1 MLKKKVVEPIWVKVI
16 RIITGL
22 VFIFSSVVKGID
34 PIGTDYRIVDYL
46 DAYGWYFLTDFS
58 FVLAVLLISVE
69 FILGAAFLFKL
80 RIRLAAIGV
89 LLIMIFFTIVTYFDA
104 RYNLVP
110 DCGCF
115 GDAVKLTNWE
125 TFYKN
130 IVLVIFALVIFVKRN
145 KIALQ
150 MRKWMQVVILL
161 IMLAGFDW
169 FLFHNY
175 NHLPVVD
182 FRDWKIGNDMK
193 STGRETVVNYLIYQ
207 NKNTGETKEY
217 ISPNYPWND
226 SVWMSE
232 WEFVAQR
239 IDDSQLVLKH
249 GIIVEDEDGNNLT
262 EDIIENHGYQL
273 ILTSYELDAAVGQGM
288 IAASE
293 LFNNLH
299 ESDINVTM
307 LTSSTEDVID
317 RHREV
322 YAIDYDVYFAD
333 DIELKAMIRSNPG
346 LMLLNNGIVISKWH
360 NNDFPKAEDIK
371 ELISE

>member
-1 MLKKKVVEPIWVKVI
+1 MLKKKITEPLLVKVI

-58 FVLAVLLISVE
+58 FALAVLLISAE
-69 FILGAAFLFKL
+69 FILGAAFIFKL
-80 RIRLAAIGV
+80 RIRLASIGV

-115 GDAVKLTNWE
+115 GDAVKLTNWQ

-150 MRKWMQVVILL
+150 MRKWMQVTMLL

-169 FLFHNY
+169 FLFYNY

-182 FRDWKIGNDMK
+182 FRDWKVGNDMK
-193 STGRETVVNYLIYQ
+193 SSGRETVKNYLVYRNI
-207 NKNTGETKEY
+207 NTGEIEEY

-232 WEFVAQR
+232 WEFINQR
-239 IDDSQLVLKH
+239 IDNSQLVLKH
-249 GIIVEDEDGNNLT
+249 GIIVEDDDGNNLT

-273 ILTSYELDAAVGQGM
+273 ILTSYELDDAVGQGM
-288 IAASE
+288 IDASE
-293 LFNNLH
+293 LFNGLH
-299 ESDINVTM
+299 ESDVNVTM
-307 LTSSTEDVID
+307 LTSSTNDVID
-317 RHREV
+317 RYREV

-346 LMLLNNGIVISKWH
+346 LMLLKNGVVIAKWH
-360 NNDFPKAEDIK
+360 NNDFPNVDEVK
-371 ELISE
+371 ELIK

>member
-1 MLKKKVVEPIWVKVI
+1 MLKKKIVEPVLVKII

-58 FVLAVLLISVE
+58 FALAVMLISVE
-69 FILGAAFLFKL
+69 FILGAAFIFKL
-80 RIRLAAIGV
+80 RIRLASIGV
-89 LLIMIFFTIVTYFDA
+89 LLIMIFFTVVTYFDA

-115 GDAVKLTNWE
+115 GDAVKLTNWQ

-145 KIALQ
+145 KIAYN
-150 MRKWMQVVILL
+150 MRKWIQVVILL

-169 FLFHNY
+169 FLFYNY
-175 NHLPVVD
+175 NHLPTVD
-182 FRDWKIGNDMK
+182 FRDWKVGNDMK
-193 STGRETVVNYLIYQ
+193 STGRETVKNYLVYRNI
-207 NKNTGETKEY
+207 NTGETKEY
-217 ISPNYPWND
+217 LSPNYPWND

-232 WEFVAQR
+232 WEFDNQR
-239 IDDSQLVLKH
+239 VDDSQLVLKH

-273 ILTSYELDAAVGQGM
+273 ILTSYELDDAVGQGM
-288 IAASE
+288 IDASQ
-293 LFNNLH
+293 LFNDLH

-307 LTSSTEDVID
+307 LTSSTNDVID
-317 RHREV
+317 RYREV
-322 YAIDYDVYFAD
+322 YAINYDVYFAD

-346 LMLLNNGIVISKWH
+346 LMLLNNGIVIAKWH
-360 NNDFPKAEDIK
+360 VNDFPKVDEIK
-371 ELISE
+371 ELIK

>member
-1 MLKKKVVEPIWVKVI
+1 MLKKKIVEPVLVKII

-58 FVLAVLLISVE
+58 FALAVMLISVE
-69 FILGAAFLFKL
+69 FILGAAFIFKL
-80 RIRLAAIGV
+80 RIRLASIGV
-89 LLIMIFFTIVTYFDA
+89 LLIMIFFTVVTYFDA

-115 GDAVKLTNWE
+115 GDAVKLTNWQ

-145 KIALQ
+145 KIAYN
-150 MRKWMQVVILL
+150 MRKWIQVVILL

-169 FLFHNY
+169 FLFYNY
-175 NHLPVVD
+175 NHLPTVD
-182 FRDWKIGNDMK
+182 FRDWKVGNDMK
-193 STGRETVVNYLIYQ
+193 STGRETVKNYLVYRNI
-207 NKNTGETKEY
+207 NTGETKEY
-217 ISPNYPWND
+217 LSPNYPWND

-232 WEFVAQR
+232 WEFDNQR
-239 IDDSQLVLKH
+239 VDDSQLVLKH

-273 ILTSYELDAAVGQGM
+273 ILTSYELDDAVGQGM
-288 IAASE
+288 IDASQ
-293 LFNNLH
+293 LFNDLH

-307 LTSSTEDVID
+307 LTSSTNDVIN
-317 RHREV
+317 RYREV
-322 YAIDYDVYFAD
+322 YAINYDVYFAD

-346 LMLLNNGIVISKWH
+346 LMLLNNGIVIAKWH
-360 NNDFPKAEDIK
+360 VNDFPKVDEIK
-371 ELISE
+371 ELIK

>member
-58 FVLAVLLISVE
+58 FALAVLLISVE
-69 FILGAAFLFKL
+69 FILGVAFLFKL

-89 LLIMIFFTIVTYFDA
+89 LLIMVFFTIVTYFDA
-104 RYNLVP
+104 MYNLVP

-115 GDAVKLTNWE
+115 GDAIKISNWQ

-130 IVLVIFALVIFVKRN
+130 IVLVIFSLIIFIKRN
-145 KIALQ
+145 KIPLQ
-150 MRKWMQVVILL
+150 IPKWMQVAMLL
-161 IMLAGFDW
+161 LMLAGFDW
-169 FLFHNY
+169 FLFYNY
-175 NHLPVVD
+175 NHLPVID

-193 STGRETVVNYLIYQ
+193 STGRETVVSYLIYQ
-207 NKNTGETKEY
+207 NKETGETKEY

-262 EDIIENHGYQL
+262 EDIIENHAYQL
-273 ILTSYELDAAVGQGM
+273 ILTSYDLDDAVGQGM
-288 IAASE
+288 IDVSE
-293 LFNNLH
+293 LFNGLH

-307 LTSSTEDVID
+307 LTSSTEDVIE

-346 LMLLNNGIVISKWH
+346 LILLNNGVVIAKWH
-360 NNDFPKAEDIK
+360 CNDFPKVDDIK
-371 ELISE
+371 DLITK

>member
-58 FVLAVLLISVE
+58 FALAVLLISVE
-69 FILGAAFLFKL
+69 FVLGVAFLLKL

-89 LLIMIFFTIVTYFDA
+89 LLIMIFFTVVTYFDA

-115 GDAVKLTNWE
+115 VDAIKISNWQ

-130 IVLVIFALVIFVKRN
+130 IVLVIFALVIFVKRD
-145 KIALQ
+145 KIALR
-150 MRKWMQVVILL
+150 MRKWMQVAMLL
-161 IMLAGFDW
+161 LMLAGFDW
-169 FLFHNY
+169 FLFYNY
-175 NHLPVVD
+175 NHLPIVD

-193 STGRETVVNYLIYQ
+193 STGRETVKNYLIYR
-207 NKNTGETKEY
+207 NINTGETKEY
-217 ISPNYPWND
+217 ISPDYPWSD

-232 WEFVAQR
+232 WEFVTQR

-273 ILTSYELDAAVGQGM
+273 ILTSYELDDAVGQGM
-288 IAASE
+288 IDASE
-293 LFNNLH
+293 LFNGLH
-299 ESDINVTM
+299 ESDVNVTM
-307 LTSSTEDVID
+307 LTSSTNDVID
-317 RHREV
+317 RYREV

-346 LMLLNNGIVISKWH
+346 LMLLKNGVVIAKWH
-360 NNDFPKAEDIK
+360 NNDFPNVDEVK
-371 ELISE
+371 ELIK

>member
-1 MLKKKVVEPIWVKVI
+1 MLKKKIAEPLLVKAI
-16 RIITGL
+16 RILTGL

-34 PIGTDYRIVDYL
+34 PMGTDYRIVDYL
-46 DAYGWYFLTDFS
+46 DAYGWYFLTDLS
-58 FVLAVLLISVE
+58 FALAVLLISAE
-69 FILGAAFLFKL
+69 FILGVAFLFKL

-89 LLIMIFFTIVTYFDA
+89 LLIMIFFTVVTYFDA

-115 GDAVKLTNWE
+115 GDAIKISNWQ

-130 IVLVIFALVIFVKRN
+130 IVLLVFALVIFVKRN
-145 KIALQ
+145 KIALR
-150 MRKWMQVVILL
+150 MRKWMQVAILL
-161 IMLAGFDW
+161 LMLVVFDW
-169 FLFHNY
+169 FLFYNY

-182 FRDWKIGNDMK
+182 FRDWKVGNDMK
-193 STGRETVVNYLIYQ
+193 SNGRETVKNYLIYQ
-207 NKNTGETKEY
+207 NINTGETKEY

-249 GIIVEDEDGNNLT
+249 GIIVEDVDGNNLT

-273 ILTSYELDAAVGQGM
+273 ILTSYELDNAVGQGM

-293 LFNNLH
+293 LFNGLY

-346 LMLLNNGIVISKWH
+346 LLLLNNGVIVAKWH

-371 ELISE
+371 ELISK